1 MNIVKKLF
9 RRLLKSQKGFT
20 LIETS
25 AVIAIT
31 ATIAAVVTPIALD
44 KVGDAKVQSAKEDC
58 SQIKNAITSFYAGT
72 GNYPAIKADG
82 SNLTYYTVLRSGAA
96 NQFKEAAL
104 GDATTKDP
112 LVSALPADS
121 DGWTT
126 NVTVDLMRNHLVYD
140 NAGQNADPTGSGTAA
155 YANNKIT
162 WKGPYIATTD
172 KQDPW
177 GHNYLA
183 FVKGAYSARSISDGK
198 KNFGWILSAGP
209 NGKMETPV
217 TALTVVGDDVGVVIG
232 SKEAGGYSG
241 TQQ

>member
-1 MNIVKKLF
+1 MKVTKKLF
-9 RRLLKSQKGFT
+9 RRLLKSQAGMS
-20 LIETS
+20 LIETA

-31 ATIAAVVTPIALD
+31 ATVAAVVTPVALD

-72 GNYPAIKADG
+72 GNYPAFSSAG
-82 SNLTYYTVLRSGAA
+82 SSTHYAVLRSGNKAE
-96 NQFKEAAL
+96 FSEAIS
-104 GDATTKDP
+104 TTNKDP
-112 LVSALPADS
+112 INGVTGDS
-121 DGWTT
+121 EGWNSTPL
-126 NVTVDLMRNHLVYD
+126 VDLMRNHLVYD
-140 NAGQNADPTGSGTAA
+140 NAGLNADPSSTHPYATA
-155 YANNKIT
+155 KIT

-183 FVKGAYSARSISDGK
+183 FVKGAYSARVLNDGG

-209 NGKMETPV
+209 NGKIETPI

>member
-58 SQIKNAITSFYAGT
+58 SQIKNAITSFYSGT
-72 GNYPAIKADG
+72 GNYPAINSAGTDFQ
-82 SNLTYYTVLRSGAA
+82 YYAVLRSGGTDQAA
-96 NQFKEAAL
+96 STLIAS
-104 GDATTKDP
+104 KDP
-112 LVSALPADS
+112 GNSVTS
-121 DGWTT
+121 DTEGWNSTP
-126 NVTVDLMRNHLVYD
+126 TVDLMRNHLVYD
-140 NAGQNADPTGSGTAA
+140 NAGQIADPTGSGTAA
-155 YANNKIT
+155 YANKKIT

-183 FVKGAYSARSISDGK
+183 FVKGAYSSRSTGDGK

-209 NGKMETPV
+209 NGQIETPV
-217 TALTVVGDDVGVVIG
+217 TAVKPVNDDIGVVIG
-232 SKEAGGYSG
+232 SKESGGYSG